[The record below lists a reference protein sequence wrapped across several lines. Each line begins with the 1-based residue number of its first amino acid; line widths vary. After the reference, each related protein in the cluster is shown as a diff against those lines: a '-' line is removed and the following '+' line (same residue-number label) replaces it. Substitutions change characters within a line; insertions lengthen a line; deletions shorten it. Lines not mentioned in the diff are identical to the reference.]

1 MTEEKIDHSI
11 KQTPEKLPINQATL
25 DILVANIIP
34 TSKYFEARFDH
45 LEDRVDRMQNDI
57 IDFRSEVSGRFQQV
71 DKRFDDMKA
80 DVDKQF
86 DDMKTNVNLRFE
98 QVDQRFELVNQRFE
112 QVDKRFEQVNQRFE
126 QVDKRFEQIDKRF
139 GQMIAS
145 IDKLTDK
152 LDHRDEGQR
161 NFTLRMFTVSITI
174 SIIGVAGAFLK
185 TLGLI

>member
-1 MTEEKIDHSI
+1 MAEEKVDKSI
-11 KQTPEKLPINQATL
+11 KQTPEQLPINQATL

-57 IDFRSEVSGRFQQV
+57 TDFRSEVSVRFQQV

-80 DVDKQF
+80 DID
-86 DDMKTNVNLRFE
+86 LRFG
-98 QVDQRFELVNQRFE
+98 
-112 QVDKRFEQVNQRFE
+112 

-139 GQMIAS
+139 EQLIAS

-161 NFTLRMFTVSITI
+161 NFTMRMFTISITI